1 MSMLHALWMDGIDFT
16 RCPIHDEEEFHRL
29 SKIQSKRID
38 SFMETLTKEQ
48 RKAVLEIER
57 EENALRAMI
66 EESTFVQSFKWGA
79 RLMLEVL
86 SEA

>member
-38 SFMETLTKEQ
+38 SFMETLTEEQ
-48 RKAVLEIER
+48 RKAVLELER
-57 EENALRAMI
+57 EENALRAMV
-66 EESTFVQSFKWGA
+66 EESTFIQSFKWGA
-79 RLMLEVL
+79 RMMLELL

>member
-16 RCPIHDEEEFHRL
+16 RCPIHDEEEFRRL
-29 SKIQSKRID
+29 SKIQGKRID
-38 SFMETLTKEQ
+38 SFMETLTEEQ
-48 RKAVLEIER
+48 RKAVLELER

-66 EESTFVQSFKWGA
+66 EESTFIQSFKWGA
-79 RLMLEVL
+79 RMMLELL

>member
-38 SFMETLTKEQ
+38 SFMETLTEEQ
-48 RKAVLEIER
+48 RKAVLELER

-79 RLMLEVL
+79 RMMLEVL

>member
-38 SFMETLTKEQ
+38 SFMETLTEEQ
-48 RKAVLEIER
+48 RKAVLELER
-57 EENALRAMI
+57 EENAMRAMV
-66 EESTFVQSFKWGA
+66 EESTFIQSFKWGA
-79 RLMLEVL
+79 RMMLELL

>member
-1 MSMLHALWMDGIDFT
+1 MSMLKALWMDGIDFT
-16 RCPIHDEEEFHRL
+16 RCPIYDEEEYNKL
-29 SKIQSKRID
+29 QKIQSRRID

-66 EESTFVQSFKWGA
+66 EESTFIQSFKWGA
-79 RLMLEVL
+79 KMMLELL

>member
-29 SKIQSKRID
+29 SKVQSKRID
-38 SFMETLTKEQ
+38 SFMETLTEEQ
-48 RKAVLEIER
+48 RKAVLELER
-57 EENALRAMI
+57 EENVLRAMV
-66 EESTFVQSFKWGA
+66 EESTFIQSFKWGA
-79 RLMLEVL
+79 RMMLEVL

>member
-16 RCPIHDEEEFHRL
+16 RCPIHDEEEFNRL

>member
-16 RCPIHDEEEFHRL
+16 RCPIHDEEEFRRL

-38 SFMETLTKEQ
+38 SFMETLTEEQ
-48 RKAVLEIER
+48 RKAVLELER
-57 EENALRAMI
+57 EENALRAMV
-66 EESTFVQSFKWGA
+66 EESTFIQSFKWGA
-79 RLMLEVL
+79 RMMLEVL

>member
-29 SKIQSKRID
+29 SKVQSKRID
-38 SFMETLTKEQ
+38 SFMETLTEEQ
-48 RKAVLEIER
+48 RKAVLELER
-57 EENALRAMI
+57 EENALRAMV
-66 EESTFVQSFKWGA
+66 EESTFIQSFKWGA
-79 RLMLEVL
+79 RMMLELL

>member
-38 SFMETLTKEQ
+38 SFMETLTEEQ
-48 RKAVLEIER
+48 RKAVLELER
-57 EENALRAMI
+57 EENALRAMV
-66 EESTFVQSFKWGA
+66 EESTFIQSFKWGA
-79 RLMLEVL
+79 RMMLEVL

>member
-38 SFMETLTKEQ
+38 SFMETLTEEQ
-48 RKAVLEIER
+48 RKAVLELER

-66 EESTFVQSFKWGA
+66 EESTFIQSFKWGA
-79 RLMLEVL
+79 RMILEVL